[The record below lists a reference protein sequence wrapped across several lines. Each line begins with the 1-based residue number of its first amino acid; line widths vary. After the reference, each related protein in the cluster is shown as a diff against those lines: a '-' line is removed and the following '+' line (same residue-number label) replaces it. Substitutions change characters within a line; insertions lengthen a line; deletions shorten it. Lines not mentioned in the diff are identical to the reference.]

1 MHIYFL
7 SLTKG
12 TIDNI
17 RLRFYFKG
25 HAMPISAKNQL
36 EVEITEGKNRCGKFL
51 IVAKEKGGESLKT
64 TATTD
69 SEASLSLKAVFL
81 FKASSIVVAKGD
93 SELKLSATNQI
104 KGKISSLK
112 EGAVNAEVDI
122 DIAGGDKLSA
132 IIANE
137 SVKI

>member
-1 MHIYFL
+1 MQCRSVQKI
-7 SLTKG
+7 SQKS
-12 TIDNI
+12 
-17 RLRFYFKG
+17 RLPKVKTD
-25 HAMPISAKNQL
+25 AVNS
-36 EVEITEGKNRCGKFL
+36 L

-122 DIAGGDKLSA
+122 DIASGDKLSA

-137 SVKI
+137 SVKIQL

>member
-1 MHIYFL
+1 MRCQSVQKI
-7 SLTKG
+7 SQKS
-12 TIDNI
+12 
-17 RLRFYFKG
+17 RLPKVKTG
-25 HAMPISAKNQL
+25 AANS
-36 EVEITEGKNRCGKFL
+36 L

-69 SEASLSLKAVFL
+69 SEASLSLKVGKKAVFL

-122 DIAGGDKLSA
+122 DIEGGDKLSA

-137 SVKI
+137 SVKIQL

>member
-1 MHIYFL
+1 MQCRSVQKI
-7 SLTKG
+7 SQKS
-12 TIDNI
+12 
-17 RLRFYFKG
+17 RLPKVKTG
-25 HAMPISAKNQL
+25 AVNS
-36 EVEITEGKNRCGKFL
+36 L

-69 SEASLSLKAVFL
+69 SEASLSLKVGKKTVFL

-137 SVKI
+137 SVEIQL